1 MVRVTALAGR
11 MRSGKSTIA
20 QHLIDKHGYE
30 KASFAQPL
38 KDDIHDMGFPQWA
51 IDQKPDW
58 MRKLMQS
65 YGQAR
70 RALDTRHW
78 VDRLVMELHGAA
90 ANGEN
95 AIVID
100 DLRYENEAQ
109 ALRNLDP
116 YLFRVELVRVFRI
129 GDPGDVVHGN
139 DESEHALDYWE
150 DWDHIVQAGS
160 GDVTG
165 LLQSVEKAL
174 GLPLRS

>member
-20 QHLIDKHGYE
+20 QHLVAKHGYVR
-30 KASFAQPL
+30 ASFAKPL
-38 KDDIHDMGFPQWA
+38 KDDILDMGFPQWA

-65 YGQAR
+65 YGQAW

-78 VDRLVMELHGAA
+78 VDRLAMELHDFAM
-90 ANGEN
+90 EN
-95 AIVID
+95 ETAVVID

-109 ALRNLDP
+109 ALRDLDP
-116 YLFRVELVRVFRI
+116 YRFRVELVRVFRI
-129 GDPGDVVHGN
+129 GNPGDVAHGS

-160 GDVTG
+160 GDVMG